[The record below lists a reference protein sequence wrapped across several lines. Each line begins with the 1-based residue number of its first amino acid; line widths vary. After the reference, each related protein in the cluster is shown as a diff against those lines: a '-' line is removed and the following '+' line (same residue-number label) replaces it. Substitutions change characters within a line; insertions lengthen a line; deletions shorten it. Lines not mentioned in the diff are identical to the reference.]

1 GHEMTTI
8 PKALPP
14 GVDHLAATEA
24 VANAT
29 EGHVKAATAQQ
40 TAPRPAGT
48 KVGVTVEL
56 PAKTYSR

>member
-1 GHEMTTI
+1 MTTI

-29 EGHVKAATAQQ
+29 EATVKALAAQQ
-40 TAPRPAGT
+40 AAPRPAGA
-48 KVGVTVEL
+48 KASVTVEL
-56 PAKTYSR
+56 PVKTYSR

>member
-1 GHEMTTI
+1 MTTI

-29 EGHVKAATAQQ
+29 EATVKALAAQQ

-48 KVGVTVEL
+48 RVGVTVEL
-56 PAKTYSR
+56 PVKTSRA